1 MSSPVPAL
9 ADVLGR
15 YAASTG
21 APRLRA
27 IEARLRAPLA
37 VAVVGRPG
45 VGRGAVARALTGA
58 GVTVV
63 TDAAD
68 VRVVVI
74 AETPKPEDRRA
85 LRGDLPSLV
94 VLNKADLSGRV
105 VGGPLAAA
113 RRSAD
118 DIAVAVGRPVVP
130 MVAHLADAELDG
142 ELIGALRTLA
152 TEPADMTSTDAFVG
166 SDHVVPAPIRRRLLE
181 RFDRFGL
188 AHAVLAVVE
197 GAGADAVAAR
207 VRGLSQTE
215 AVVERLGGFAAEVG
229 YRRARAALVTLEWA
243 ATETRDDDLAAFL
256 AGDEGVIA
264 MMAAAVGLFEASGLR
279 VDPGDDPDTHVRRAV
294 QWRRYADGP
303 LDALH
308 RRCAADISRGSLRLL
323 GQAR

>member
-15 YAASTG
+15 YAAATG
-21 APRLRA
+21 APRLSA
-27 IEARLRAPLA
+27 VEARLRAPLA

-63 TDAAD
+63 SDAAD
-68 VRVVVI
+68 VGVVVV
-74 AETPKPEDRRA
+74 AETLKPEDRRA
-85 LRGDLPSLV
+85 LRGDLPSMV

-113 RRSAD
+113 RRDAD
-118 DIAVAVGRPVVP
+118 DLAVAVGRPVVP
-130 MVAHLADAELDG
+130 MIAHLADVELDG
-142 ELIGALRTLA
+142 ELVDALRTLA

-166 SDHVVPAPIRRRLLE
+166 SDHAVPAPIRRRLLE
-181 RFDRFGL
+181 RLDRFGL

-197 GAGADAVAAR
+197 GAAADAVAVR
-207 VRGLSQTE
+207 LRGLSHTE
-215 AVVERLGGFAAEVG
+215 AVVERLAGFAAEVG
-229 YRRARAALVTLEWA
+229 YRRTRAALLALERA
-243 ATETRDDDLAAFL
+243 ATESRDDDLAAFL
-256 AGDEGVIA
+256 AGDEVVIA
-264 MMAAAVGLFEASGLR
+264 VMAAAVGLVEASGLR
-279 VDPGDDPDTHVRRAV
+279 VDPGDDPDTHLRRAV
-294 QWRRYADGP
+294 RWRRYADGP
-303 LDALH
+303 LDVLH